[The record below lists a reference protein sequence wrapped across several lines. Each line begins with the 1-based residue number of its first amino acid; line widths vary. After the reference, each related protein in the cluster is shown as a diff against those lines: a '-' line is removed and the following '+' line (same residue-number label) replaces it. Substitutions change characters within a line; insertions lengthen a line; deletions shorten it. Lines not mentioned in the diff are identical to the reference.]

1 MSVAYYAC
9 QNNAHCTCIS
19 RFLELESYMYLIH
32 ISVPPLPPPFS
43 YPHYLVTA
51 EISERQNTETS
62 ALVHTHM
69 HTHTHA
75 HTHTLARTHAHT
87 RTHART
93 RTHMH
98 AHACTHTH
106 THTHAHTHTHHITP
120 QLCCL
125 DVCSRC
131 STNVSHVTGHV
142 EQL

>member
-87 RTHART
+87 RTH
-93 RTHMH
+93 THTH
-98 AHACTHTH
+98 THACTHTH